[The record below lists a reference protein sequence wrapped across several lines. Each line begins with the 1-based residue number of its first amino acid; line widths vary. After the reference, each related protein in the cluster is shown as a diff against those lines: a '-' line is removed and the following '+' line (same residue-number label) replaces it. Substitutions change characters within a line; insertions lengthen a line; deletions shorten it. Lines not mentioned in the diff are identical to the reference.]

1 MTPADTFPF
10 STSLDPAQIDHT
22 VPYRHGPSAVCAGQS
37 RVGNYAPMTTP
48 DHRLK
53 TLGTWTVK
61 QPFPG
66 IYLWRD
72 PYGALYLVNHTGTR
86 RLPRTA

>member
-1 MTPADTFPF
+1 
-10 STSLDPAQIDHT
+10 
-22 VPYRHGPSAVCAGQS
+22 
-37 RVGNYAPMTTP
+37 MTTP

-72 PYGALYLVNHTGTR
+72 PHGALYLVDHTGTR